1 MQYYS
6 GRFGHP
12 EQDRALSL
20 REGALIQTFP
30 ENYQFYGTDYQ
41 IARQI
46 GNAIPVNLSRA
57 VGEAF
62 IFTIA

>member
-1 MQYYS
+1 MLLLLY
-6 GRFGHP
+6 FLKI
-12 EQDRALSL
+12 DRALSL
-20 REGALIQTFP
+20 REGGALIQTFP

-46 GNAIPVNLSRA
+46 GNAVPVNLSRA

-62 IFTIA
+62 VSAIA